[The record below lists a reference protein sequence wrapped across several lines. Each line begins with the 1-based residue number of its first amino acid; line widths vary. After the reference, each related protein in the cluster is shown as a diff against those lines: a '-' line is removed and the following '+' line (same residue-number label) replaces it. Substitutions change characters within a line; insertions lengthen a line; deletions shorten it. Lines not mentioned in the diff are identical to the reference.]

1 MPVASSMRSRAS
13 MSARPRARHT
23 YILIALLLVPLMIG
37 TKPAHS
43 QASGAGTQCEV
54 VDEFG
59 DQECVTSISIAQF
72 APAYQQQQQTEWC
85 WAASIAMIF
94 AYYGHP
100 VTQSQ
105 IVTGQLGELINQAG
119 QPWQIFQA
127 MNGSYTDDN
136 GVKFNSV
143 VTGLYDVLD
152 HYDNISYTDIGAAL
166 NQGEPVLIGTEN
178 PDGSGAHATVLS
190 AIEYA
195 VPYGD
200 PVEVA
205 SDGSNIIAATVFD
218 PWPTSAGLVT
228 LYPPQILPASLDGGV
243 FFAAIT
249 QVTASS
255 STSNGTSTSSGS
267 NGGGGGALDLLS
279 LALTASLVA
288 CGLKRKLRRRSVD

>member
-1 MPVASSMRSRAS
+1 MPVVNSLPSRAS
-13 MSARPRARHT
+13 PSARPRSEYT
-23 YILIALLLVPLMIG
+23 YILIVLLFVPLMLG
-37 TKPAHS
+37 AMPAHS
-43 QASGAGTQCEV
+43 QSSGAGTQCAV
-54 VDEFG
+54 VDEYG

-85 WAASIAMIF
+85 WAASISMIF

-105 IVTGQLGELINQAG
+105 IVTGQLGQLINQAG

-143 VTGLYDVLD
+143 VSGLYDVQD
-152 HYDNISYTDIGAAL
+152 NYDNISYTDIGSAL
-166 NQGEPVLIGTEN
+166 NQGEPVLIGTIN

-205 SDGSNIIAATVFD
+205 SDGSNIISETVFD
-218 PWPTSAGLVT
+218 PWPTSGGLVT
-228 LYPPQILPASLDGGV
+228 LYPPQILPASVGGGV

-249 QVTASS
+249 RVTASS
-255 STSNGTSTSSGS
+255 STSNDTGSSSGS
-267 NGGGGGALDLLS
+267 SGGWRGHAGSAFLGADSWFGGIRVGKKAAPRL
-279 LALTASLVA
+279 
-288 CGLKRKLRRRSVD
+288 G